1 MAEAGVIMRSEAGA
15 SPAGGPCDPGKAG
28 KAPRGLGRRHLQV
41 LLLFLAIAM
50 AYGIRINLSVA
61 LVSMTNQERK
71 DGYEV
76 HPWSEKTKGTVLSS
90 FFWGYATMQVPGSM
104 LVQRFGPRRFLLA
117 AMVGCSVLAL
127 LTPWAVSLGGVALL
141 LTIRVCQGLLSGL
154 IFPSS
159 HNMLGRWTP
168 PAERPRFTAFVYGG
182 MSMGT
187 VAAMGGAGML
197 CSSPLGW
204 PSAFYVPGA
213 LGLSWCILWY
223 LFSADTPRQ
232 CEAITDEELNYIET
246 SIGTTKASS
255 KAVSKVPWKAILT
268 SPPALSLLVVHCG
281 QNFGHW
287 LLLTEIPNFMK
298 SKLHFAIKEDGL
310 FSALPYVSLW
320 AATFL
325 VGWSA
330 QRINERRVLPLAVS
344 RKLFNSIAHWGSGLT
359 LLLLAL
365 LQPGAGGAVALLTVA
380 ITLESC
386 IFAGFYV
393 SHMDLSP
400 NYGGALMGLSNG
412 CGSTM
417 GILAP
422 LIVGLIVK
430 EGSDQTVASAW
441 SQVFILAACVYFA
454 GNLVY
459 VLLCRATVQPWNEPR
474 SERGEQGELGD
485 EKEMGCAAA
494 SDIAPPVVSAD
505 FVADGSFKT
514 DANSKNQV

>member
-1 MAEAGVIMRSEAGA
+1 MNQETLLLAGA
-15 SPAGGPCDPGKAG
+15 DAG
-28 KAPRGLGRRHLQV
+28 APRGLGRRHLQV
-41 LLLFLAIAM
+41 LLLFLAIAT

-71 DGYEV
+71 DGYPV
-76 HPWSEKTKGTVLSS
+76 YQWDQKQFGTVQSS
-90 FFWGYATMQVPGSM
+90 FFWGYTLMQVPGSM

-117 AMVGCSVLAL
+117 AMAGASVLAV
-127 LTPWAVSLGGVALL
+127 LTPLAVRLGGMALL
-141 LTIRVCQGLLSGL
+141 ITTRVCQGLLSGL
-154 IFPSS
+154 VFPSS
-159 HNMLGRWTP
+159 HNILGRWAP
-168 PAERPRFTAFVYGG
+168 PMERPRFTAFVYGG
-182 MSMGT
+182 MSLGT
-187 VAAMGGAGML
+187 VAAMGGAGLL
-197 CSSPLGW
+197 CGSPLGW

-213 LGLSWCILWY
+213 LGLSWCVLWY
-223 LFSADTPRQ
+223 LFSADTPAQ
-232 CEAITDEELNYIET
+232 CKGIAAEELAYIQR
-246 SIGTTKASS
+246 SIGSATTSS

-287 LLLTEIPNFMK
+287 MLLTEMPNFMK
-298 SKLHFAIKEDGL
+298 TKLHFNIKEDGL

-330 QRINERRVLPLAVS
+330 QKINERRVLPLAVS
-344 RKLFNSIAHWGSGLT
+344 RKVFNSVAHWGSGLT

-365 LQPGAGGAVALLTVA
+365 LQPGRSGAVALLTVA

-412 CGSTM
+412 CGSVM

-422 LIVGLIVK
+422 LIVGLILEDEHNPSEEK
-430 EGSDQTVASAW
+430 LASMW
-441 SQVFILAACVYFA
+441 SWIFILTACIYFA

-459 VLLCRATVQPWNEPR
+459 VLLCRATVQPWNEP
-474 SERGEQGELGD
+474 QTPAD
-485 EKEMGCAAA
+485 EKGTGLVTLPVSDPAA
-494 SDIAPPVVSAD
+494 
-505 FVADGSFKT
+505 GEE
-514 DANSKNQV
+514 SKSEAYSKSSKSQA